1 MDNFELADAWSINTH
16 EYDYDELDMP
26 EADEYDYDDE
36 DSDDFFDED
45 CYPVYLRSEEL
56 KPLVETLKKCIRA
69 EYRNRVEFLEDEN
82 RKLSEFRAEYD
93 TYQTALADLER
104 KFNKNMETLKKK
116 SFKRFVKD
124 FFEDGYIVTNEYVYD
139 MFDKCDRC
147 NDQRYIEFTS
157 PTGKHLTESCPC
169 RQCVCQYK
177 PTKIGTYE
185 VMDHYGNGVRIFT
198 DTSSDGDRVELTDHT
213 YYSGED
219 FNELIQLETKIGT
232 SYSGRKTAKF
242 MHIIFKSEEECQ
254 AFCDFINAIRYNEA
268 CREYLTSLCNV
279 DGIECTDE
287 IVNDF
292 MNGIYMGKKL
302 FTPKFSPKNT
312 VNK

>member
-1 MDNFELADAWSINTH
+1 MDNFELADAWAFHMLEN
-16 EYDYDELDMP
+16 DYDKLGTP
-26 EADEYDYDDE
+26 EDDNYDYDDE

-45 CYPVYLRSEEL
+45 CYPSYLRSKEL

-69 EYRNRVEFLEDEN
+69 EYKNKIELLEDEN
-82 RKLSEFRAEYD
+82 KKLSEFRAEYD

-104 KFNKNMETLKKK
+104 KFNENMETLKNK

-147 NDQRYIEFTS
+147 NNNRQIEFTS

-169 RQCVCQYK
+169 KQCVCQYK

-185 VMDHYGNGVRIFT
+185 VVDRFGDGVRIFT

-219 FNELIQLETKIGT
+219 FNELIQLETKPGT
-232 SYSGRKTAKF
+232 SYSGGKTPKF
-242 MHIIFKSEEECQ
+242 MHIIFRSREECQ
-254 AFCDFINAIRYNEA
+254 AFCDFINEIKYNEA
-268 CREYLTSLCNV
+268 CGEYLTSLCSI

-287 IVNDF
+287 VVNDF
-292 MNGIYMGKKL
+292 MNGIYIGKKL
-302 FTPKFSPKNT
+302 FTPKFYTKNT
-312 VNK
+312 ANK